1 MYIYNMFINT
11 VFFKNLLNYNL
22 RNGYTGVTVLAIK

>member
-1 MYIYNMFINT
+1 MCIYNMFINT
-11 VFFKNLLNYNL
+11 VFFRNYNL

>member
-11 VFFKNLLNYNL
+11 VFFKNYNL
-22 RNGYTGVTVLAIK
+22 LKWYTGVTVLAIK